1 MDDDVEMTTHSFSDY
16 SKHLDETDPVPT
28 LWRISM
34 SGTSKPAS
42 VSSLQQWLE
51 MQALKHN
58 LPLAEFKNIFNEK
71 QKQLR
76 KQLEQL
82 QSLHQSFD
90 TLRENLSKVLRLA
103 DDLSGDH
110 TLSFIV
116 RHVHLMINAART

>member
-1 MDDDVEMTTHSFSDY
+1 MEDDVDMTTHSLSDY
-16 SKHLDETDPVPT
+16 SRHVDEANPVPT
-28 LWRISM
+28 LRRISM
-34 SGTSKPAS
+34 SGQSKPATA
-42 VSSLQQWLE
+42 SSLQQWLE
-51 MQALKHN
+51 IQSRNHS
-58 LPLAEFKNIFNEK
+58 LPLTEFKNIFNDK

-116 RHVHLMINAART
+116 RQVYLVINAART